1 MNDAESP
8 WTLPPLEEPSN
19 SVVRME
25 DFLAYMREHK
35 YGAVIGD
42 GGDQGF
48 FLRLR
53 VDAKHRAWG
62 GTASRSATPQSV
74 AGAAV

>member
-1 MNDAESP
+1 
-8 WTLPPLEEPSN
+8 
-19 SVVRME
+19 
-25 DFLAYMREHK
+25 MREHK

>member
-19 SVVRME
+19 SMVRME

-48 FLRLR
+48 SSLFGRM
-53 VDAKHRAWG
+53 
-62 GTASRSATPQSV
+62 
-74 AGAAV
+74 